1 MSLSEYQTIKVADSN
16 YSLEVTVDTCNTKN
30 MKCSL
35 RCFKQIEIEGF
46 PLLTVYPKVIIDT
59 MGSNVVSEMDVTY
72 KIDEE
77 VIVEKKDVAE
87 EVVEEKVE
95 EVVEEKVE
103 EVVEQ
108 KVEEVV
114 KEKVDEVVEQ
124 KVEEV
129 VEQKVEEVVQE
140 RVEESEVVGEE
151 VIKESVEE
159 HDDNFVVEDKFID
172 ENRWEEEDDEH
183 NDGEKQDEKKVDEM
197 LILFN
202 KQIEAIMIRL
212 DEMAKKDNVSPVSSE
227 KESKPE
233 TPTLPPPKAPHPP
246 MTPHPPPKIEEE
258 KVPMKPKPPTQPPPV
273 HHAPKIEIVE
283 EERMPLKPKPPTYP
297 PPAPSESPLN
307 SQISKLQKSF
317 FFTENIDKSIVK
329 IILDHMKCIEHF
341 NLSGIEKKTVVLN
354 SIETILSNNEID
366 NIPFV
371 MELSSQLI
379 DTFIAFDKDQLH
391 IIDKKPSGLSCFPC
405 S

>member
-1 MSLSEYQTIKVADSN
+1 MSLSEYQTIKVSDSN

-35 RCFKQIEIEGF
+35 RCFKQIEIEGY

-59 MGSNVVSEMDVTY
+59 MGNNVVSEMDVTY
-72 KIDEE
+72 KVDEE
-77 VIVEKKDVAE
+77 VIVEKKEVVAVE
-87 EVVEEKVE
+87 EVVNEVVVDELVVHEVVVDEVVEADEVVNEVVE
-95 EVVEEKVE
+95 EVVEEVVDEVIDDKKVE
-103 EVVEQ
+103 EHNET
-108 KVEEVV
+108 KI
-114 KEKVDEVVEQ
+114 VD
-124 KVEEV
+124 
-129 VEQKVEEVVQE
+129 
-140 RVEESEVVGEE
+140 
-151 VIKESVEE
+151 
-159 HDDNFVVEDKFID
+159 DDNFVIEDKFID
-172 ENRWEEEDDEH
+172 ETRWEEEGENH
-183 NDGEKQDEKKVDEM
+183 NEEEKDKVDDM

-202 KQIEAIMIRL
+202 KQMEAIIIRL
-212 DEMAKKDNVSPVSSE
+212 DEMAKKDKASSE
-227 KESKPE
+227 TEAIPE
-233 TPTLPPPKAPHPP
+233 TKAH

-258 KVPMKPKPPTQPPPV
+258 KVPMKPKPPTQPPPHV
-273 HHAPKIEIVE
+273 HHPPKIEIIE

-297 PPAPSESPLN
+297 PPPPKPSESPLIA
-307 SQISKLQKSF
+307 QISKLQKSF

-354 SIETILSNNEID
+354 SIETIMNNNDID

-391 IIDKKPSGLSCFPC
+391 IIDKKPSALSCFPC

>member
-35 RCFKQIEIEGF
+35 RCFKQIEIEGY

-59 MGSNVVSEMDVTY
+59 MGNNVVSEIDVTY
-72 KIDEE
+72 KVDNE
-77 VIVEKKDVAE
+77 VIVEKKE
-87 EVVEEKVE
+87 NVVEEKVE
-95 EVVEEKVE
+95 EKVEENVEEVVEEKIEEVVEERVE

-108 KVEEVV
+108 VVEENVE
-114 KEKVDEVVEQ
+114 EKV
-124 KVEEV
+124 
-129 VEQKVEEVVQE
+129 
-140 RVEESEVVGEE
+140 GET
-151 VIKESVEE
+151 KMDD
-159 HDDNFVVEDKFID
+159 DDNFVIEDKFID
-172 ENRWEEEDDEH
+172 ENRWEEE
-183 NDGEKQDEKKVDEM
+183 EKEVEKDDEKKVDDM

-212 DEMAKKDNVSPVSSE
+212 DEMAKKD
-227 KESKPE
+227 
-233 TPTLPPPKAPHPP
+233 TPTPHPP
-246 MTPHPPPKIEEE
+246 KTPHPPTPQPPPKIEIVPEE
-258 KVPMKPKPPTQPPPV
+258 RMPMKPKPPTQPPPHV
-273 HHAPKIEIVE
+273 HHAQKIEIVE

-297 PPAPSESPLN
+297 PPPPAQSPLD
-307 SQISKLQKSF
+307 SQINKLQKSF

-354 SIETILSNNEID
+354 SIETILNNNEIN

-379 DTFIAFDKDQLH
+379 DKFIAFDKDQLH
-391 IIDKKPSGLSCFPC
+391 IIDKKPSPLSCFPC